1 MQAIQRMCFAPL
13 LVVLAVAVPA
23 FGQGG
28 PEDIRLTVGKSI
40 VIDYPTDISRIS
52 TSNPDIVD
60 ASPVT
65 AREILVHGKSF
76 GTVTL
81 VVWSKAGQRNFYNI
95 TVEQNLEPLRK
106 LFKDTFPKE
115 DIHVQSSR
123 DSLSMTGHVS
133 SKDVADR
140 AAALATPFAKTIVNN
155 LQIVA
160 GVEKQILLRVKFAEL
175 DRAAT
180 TQFGVNLISTGALNT
195 VGATS
200 TGQYPAPQLP
210 AVSGAAG
217 SNIPQQNT
225 FTISQ
230 ALNIFAFRNDLNFG
244 AFIKALQNNNLLQ
257 ILAEPNLVTTN
268 GKEASFLVGGEFPIP
283 VLQGGANSGA
293 ITIQFREF
301 GVRLNFNPSITENNT
316 IRMFVKPEVS
326 SLDFAHALSFNGFT
340 IPALSSRK
348 METTIELGEGQ
359 SFVIAGLIDT
369 RVTETIARIP
379 GLANLPIIGNIFKS
393 KETDRNNTELIVL
406 VTPEITTPLQ
416 PGETKALPIMPR
428 DFMVVPASP
437 QDPYATPKTTK
448 KSK

>member
-1 MQAIQRMCFAPL
+1 MQIAQRVCFGSL
-13 LVVLAVAVPA
+13 LVVLVAA
-23 FGQGG
+23 QSALAQGG

-123 DSLSMTGHVS
+123 DSLSLTGHVS

-155 LQIVA
+155 LQVA
-160 GVEKQILLRVKFAEL
+160 SSVEKQILLRVKFAEL
-175 DRAAT
+175 DRAAI

-195 VGATS
+195 VGGTT
-200 TGQYPAPQLP
+200 TGQFPAPQLP
-210 AVSGAAG
+210 TVTGTAG
-217 SNIPQQNT
+217 SSVPQTNPFSIT
-225 FTISQ
+225 E
-230 ALNIFAFRNDLNFG
+230 ALNIFAFRNDINLG

-257 ILAEPNLVTTN
+257 ILAEPNLVTSN

-326 SLDFAHALSFNGFT
+326 ALDFAHALSFNGFT

-369 RVTETIARIP
+369 RVTETISRIP
-379 GLANLPIIGNIFKS
+379 GLANLPILGNLFKA
-393 KETDRNNTELIVL
+393 KDVERNNTELIVL

-416 PGETKALPIMPR
+416 PGETKTLPVMPR
-428 DFMVVPASP
+428 DFMVTPANRA
-437 QDPYATPKTTK
+437 DPYATPKSTK